1 MPLTI
6 PKVCIIILHFKNIPC
21 LAECLASL
29 ETVAYRN
36 FDVIIVNNG
45 SDDLRGIAG
54 QLKLKVEVLTSPSN
68 TGFACGNNLGIREA
82 IKNQA
87 DYVLLLN
94 DDTIVSSDFLDI
106 LVAEGEKDPLS
117 GMLGPEVLYYGDRE
131 RIAFAGAEF
140 DQAAGI
146 FSFPRSGEFSAAPG
160 ASVPV
165 ESDYITGCA
174 LLVKKNLIDKIGLLD
189 ERFFLYWEDSDW
201 GLRAKK
207 AGFRCLV
214 VPAAKI
220 WHKVSASAGGNDS
233 PLKAY
238 YKTWGHLLFLDS
250 YAPSAKKR
258 ILAGFALDI
267 AWLIFK
273 SNNRDRIKKAWAYVA
288 AIADHY
294 SGRAGQARSYLR

>member
-1 MPLTI
+1 MPLLI
-6 PKVCIIILHFKNIPC
+6 PKVCIIILHLKNIPC

-29 ETVAYRN
+29 ETVAYGN

-54 QLKLKVEVLTSPSN
+54 QSKLKVEVLTSPSN
-68 TGFACGNNLGIREA
+68 AGFACGNNLGIREA

-131 RIAFAGAEF
+131 RIAFSGAKF
-140 DQAAGI
+140 DRAAGT
-146 FSFPRSGEFSAAPG
+146 FAFPRSGELSPAPG
-160 ASVPV
+160 SSAPV
-165 ESDYITGCA
+165 ESDYVTGCA
-174 LLVKKNLIDKIGLLD
+174 LLVKKSLIDKVGLLD

-238 YKTWGHLLFLDS
+238 YKTLGHLLFLDLH
-250 YAPSAKKR
+250 APRAKRK
-258 ILAGFALDI
+258 ILTRFVRDI
-267 AWLIFK
+267 AWLLFK
-273 SNNRDRIKKAWAYVA
+273 SSTRGRLRKAWAYIN
-288 AIADHY
+288 AIFNHY
-294 SGRAGQARSYLR
+294 SGRGGRGWH